1 MSKKDKGRCSFCGT
15 EVPYEQL
22 FQGVDGRFIC
32 FDCIENAHAILAEQ
46 YPGALEGDHSEER
59 QRRKEKN
66 RAEAA
71 EAGIVNTG
79 KLDLQSLPR
88 PTQIKSFL
96 DQYVIGQD
104 EAKKNLSVAVY
115 NHYKRL
121 LQPDSDDGVE
131 IEKSNIILVGSTG
144 TGKTLMAR
152 TIAKMLAVPFTI
164 VDATVLTEAGYVG
177 EDVESLLV
185 RLLQEADYDLE
196 KTERG
201 IVFID
206 EIDKIA
212 RKSDNPSITRDVSG
226 EGVQQGLLKLL
237 EGAVVNVPPKGG
249 RKHPEQEFIHVN
261 TQSILF
267 ICGGAFD
274 GIEKKIAQRLNTQV
288 VGFESQSQTKRIDKD
303 DLLQY
308 IAPQDLKAFGLI
320 PEIIG
325 RLPIITYLEPLDREA
340 LKRILTEP
348 KNAITKQYEKLMKMD
363 GVRLTFDERALDY
376 IVDKAIEFKLGARGL
391 RSLTE
396 TIMMDIMFD
405 IPKQDC
411 VITRELAEQKL
422 AKIDTNRLLA

>member
-32 FDCIENAHAILAEQ
+32 FDCIENAHALLAEQ

-261 TQSILF
+261 TQNILF

>member
-71 EAGIVNTG
+71 EAGIVNTD

-261 TQSILF
+261 TQNILF